1 MDDYNNRNVCTE
13 LLGRE
18 VGIYLINHLKEL
30 NLDYEKLVNSAAI
43 RALFEIRKV
52 VQNNELDD
60 FEVVERI
67 VCIFEK
73 YNINAGARH
82 DF

>member
-1 MDDYNNRNVCTE
+1 M
-13 LLGRE
+13 
-18 VGIYLINHLKEL
+18 
-30 NLDYEKLVNSAAI
+30 DYEKLVNSAAI
-43 RALFEIRKV
+43 KALFEIRKV

-73 YNINAGARH
+73 YNINEMCIRDRYIQVETVPGVG
-82 DF
+82 